1 MTAQEVI
8 NTFETILTPDEQQLL
23 KDTIIHGSWGDCDM
37 EFQNENCEVE
47 TVSAWGYCTNDAHRG
62 GHFKGRIVSTMFC
75 SIYRKLC
82 PNKGMGQYMAQC
94 HDWWGDGTGDMLFL
108 REDFTDEY
116 YEWAKK

>member
-8 NTFETILTPDEQQLL
+8 NVFETVLTQDEQQLL
-23 KDTIIHGSWGDCDM
+23 KDTILYGSWGDCDM
-37 EFQNENCEVE
+37 EFRNENGDVE

-62 GHFKGRIVSTMFC
+62 GHFKGRQIATMFR

-82 PNKGMGQYMAQC
+82 PDKQMGRYMAQF

-108 REDFTDEY
+108 REDFTNDY
-116 YEWAKK
+116 YEWAKP